1 MPAASL
7 FGKYTAFSLL
17 FAVMKSAC
25 LCTVVIP
32 EGPVELK
39 TTAYID
45 EKNWG
50 PSTCYIQPL

>member
-1 MPAASL
+1 M
-7 FGKYTAFSLL
+7 
-17 FAVMKSAC
+17 
-25 LCTVVIP
+25 IP

-50 PSTCYIQPL
+50 PST